1 MQRDFIS
8 ASIRGRS
15 SLIACQT
22 NRSRLAKFCD
32 REAHQCG
39 PDCILSMATAQ
50 FGPLVWL
57 ENSQP
62 QFTVRS
68 IRRWEVICSITTLV
82 RVVNWLL
89 FAWVGLFSPEQ

>member
-57 ENSQP
+57 ENSP
-62 QFTVRS
+62 RQFTVRS
-68 IRRWEVICSITTLV
+68 IRRGEVIFSITTLERMVKLLCLGWIDLVV
-82 RVVNWLL
+82 R
-89 FAWVGLFSPEQ
+89 EK